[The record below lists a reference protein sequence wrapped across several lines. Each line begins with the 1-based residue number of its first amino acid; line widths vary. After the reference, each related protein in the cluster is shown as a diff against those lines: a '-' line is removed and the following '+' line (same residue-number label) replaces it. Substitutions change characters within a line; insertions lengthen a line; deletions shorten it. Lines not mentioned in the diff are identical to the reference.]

1 MISLGTMKPV
11 SPSFDRLLSRCRSVS
26 YKLGESLLYQGE
38 VPRHAYLVKSGIIK
52 VYDIGNAGDEKIVA
66 LSAPGEFIPP
76 AWVFNKSPVSLYYY
90 DAFTDCTLYILDRQV
105 VQETIQADD
114 ALARKMFDQYI
125 GLYTGAV
132 QQVNALEQS
141 KGADKILYILQY
153 LVLRFGRRVS
163 NDTKI
168 IMLRLTHQ
176 DIASMVGLTRE
187 TTSVELNRLK
197 KKGVISYKDQYYS
210 VSTSKLLAMLGSDD
224 FMNFNY

>member
-1 MISLGTMKPV
+1 MKPV